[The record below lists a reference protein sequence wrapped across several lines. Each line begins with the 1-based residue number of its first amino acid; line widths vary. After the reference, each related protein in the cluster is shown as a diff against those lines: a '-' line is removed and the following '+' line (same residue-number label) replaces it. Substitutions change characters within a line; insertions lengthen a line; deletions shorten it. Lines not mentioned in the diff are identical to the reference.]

1 MKRYMIPAIS
11 VSPPMP
17 EKFMQVLLTSE
28 SEGYGP
34 AMTDTYVYEEDEEDE
49 ETNEIKPKKR
59 SLWD

>member
-1 MKRYMIPAIS
+1 MIPTIS
-11 VSPPMP
+11 VSTPMP

-34 AMTDTYVYEEDEEDE
+34 AMTDTYVYEEDEE
-49 ETNEIKPKKR
+49 TNEIKPKKR

>member
-1 MKRYMIPAIS
+1 MKRYMIPTIS
-11 VSPPMP
+11 VSTPMP

-34 AMTDTYVYEEDEEDE
+34 AMTDTYVYEEDEE
-49 ETNEIKPKKR
+49 TNEIKPKKR

>member
-1 MKRYMIPAIS
+1 MIPAIS
-11 VSPPMP
+11 VSTPMP

-34 AMTDTYVYEEDEEDE
+34 AMTDTYVYEEDEE
-49 ETNEIKPKKR
+49 TNEIKPKKR